1 MMFLVIDI
9 MNDLFYCL
17 LDILDIML
25 EDSRSLLESSV
36 LVGSYLVQVWYIGSG
51 LFLQAVIPMAILFSQ
66 TSQCYSGIF
75 SSSESAWA
83 LAYCWFPA
91 GVASRGGK

>member
-36 LVGSYLVQVWYIGSG
+36 LVGSYPV
-51 LFLQAVIPMAILFSQ
+51 
-66 TSQCYSGIF
+66 
-75 SSSESAWA
+75 
-83 LAYCWFPA
+83 
-91 GVASRGGK
+91 